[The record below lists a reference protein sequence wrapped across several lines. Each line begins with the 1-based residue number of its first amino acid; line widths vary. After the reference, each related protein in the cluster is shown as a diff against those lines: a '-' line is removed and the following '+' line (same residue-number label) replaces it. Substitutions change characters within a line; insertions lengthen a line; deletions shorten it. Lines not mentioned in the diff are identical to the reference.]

1 MPYKAMPSFRSV
13 QDSHVLISRDMSTGH
28 MTWCLLVHLKWI
40 QGTAWLG
47 YKTQVPKVADT
58 CIFGNLWPLS
68 GISRKVP
75 TFTLVGHIW
84 KLVKNWLQEIRVL
97 RSHTKFWHD
106 HGISGSK
113 LIILHLFWSKWSY
126 LTIFE
131 KKIYS
136 KWLAPHNFWAHKV
149 QICPQQSWV
158 NIILFLTLDLH
169 GPCLWHP
176 ISVLTS
182 NPLLW

>member
-1 MPYKAMPSFRSV
+1 MCPQV
-13 QDSHVLISRDMSTGH
+13 T
-28 MTWCLLVHLKWI
+28 CLLVHLKWI

-84 KLVKNWLQEIRVL
+84 KLVKKLTLGN
-97 RSHTKFWHD
+97 TGFA
-106 HGISGSK
+106 ISYQILTWSWYK
-113 LIILHLFWSKWSY
+113 WFKINYFAPFLTQVIISY
-126 LTIFE
+126 HFE

-158 NIILFLTLDLH
+158 NIILFMTLDLH